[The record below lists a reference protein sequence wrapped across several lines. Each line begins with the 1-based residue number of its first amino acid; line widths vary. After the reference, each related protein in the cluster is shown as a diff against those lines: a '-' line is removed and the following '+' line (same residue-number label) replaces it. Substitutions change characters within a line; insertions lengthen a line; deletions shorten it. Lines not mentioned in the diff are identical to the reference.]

1 MKRKKYDPSPYPWKI
16 GCSVNGIPAWLVLK
30 DAEDREI
37 AVFNGNPGLPE
48 EKIGRAKADIALCAA
63 AGEMYAALIHYAEL
77 LDRANAGDI
86 VAEQKLYEDRV
97 LIERA
102 VAKAEGKYDDDD
114 DLSEL
119 F

>member
-1 MKRKKYDPSPYPWKI
+1 
-16 GCSVNGIPAWLVLK
+16 
-30 DAEDREI
+30 
-37 AVFNGNPGLPE
+37 
-48 EKIGRAKADIALCAA
+48 
-63 AGEMYAALIHYAEL
+63 MYAALKHYAEL